1 MTLSHYWWLSYSG
14 MFSCMI
20 SQFFNCWDL
29 LSKQSYKCYCW
40 QWWSV
45 RFKILEVN
53 EEVSGKEVV
62 SCKFGVSLKWILI
75 KQFLKG
81 KFQILYEV
89 NGTILIST
97 RQEFP
102 PRPSYSCKYML
113 SSGMLIS
120 TISERSKFPKIVRYL
135 ATNKMTASRD
145 PGHW

>member
-29 LSKQSYKCYCW
+29 LYKQSYKCYCW

-62 SCKFGVSLKWILI
+62 SCKFRVSLKWILI

-102 PRPSYSCKYML
+102 PRPSYSWL
-113 SSGMLIS
+113 SRN
-120 TISERSKFPKIVRYL
+120 TFEKFHKDNPANVCYQVECL
-135 ATNKMTASRD
+135 FQPSVRD
-145 PGHW
+145 PNFQR